1 MDDLNANTDDNT
13 QSTAPPIEEAPPDS
27 GQQPEAPTGG
37 EEAGKTAESPPETYA
52 LDLGEWGA
60 NLPPEELQFFGDIAK
75 ESGASPEVASALMQR
90 LGIYNQAVQDFT
102 SKEWEEAARNDQEY
116 GGAQFEQNIAI
127 AKQALEQFG
136 SPALSEMLAHSPMGN
151 HPEVIRFLINVGKA
165 VSEDNFVTGTAR
177 NGGVKT
183 DADLAQALYS

>member
-1 MDDLNANTDDNT
+1 MDLNANTDDNT

-37 EEAGKTAESPPETYA
+37 EEAGKTAQSPPETYA

-75 ESGASPEVASALMQR
+75 ESGATPEVASALMQR

-102 SKEWEEAARNDQEY
+102 SKEWAEAARNDQEY
-116 GGAQFEQNIAI
+116 GGAQFEQSIAI
-127 AKQALEQFG
+127 AKRALDQFG
-136 SPALSEMLAHSPMGN
+136 NPALSEMLAHSPMGN